1 MNDLDIYTAAAA
13 FVVVVIKSTQYSSS
27 WSFYFLKTT
36 LNWLMNF
43 ISFTKIE
50 NPINNSKE

>member
-13 FVVVVIKSTQYSSS
+13 FVVVIKSTQYSSS